1 MLVHKDWDNIVHYF
15 PVQSCS
21 WHMGQRCTGN
31 FLVQCWHMQIKTTL
45 YRLFSC
51 ENVYAPDLH
60 CASNY
65 PVQCCLRR
73 VWTTLNGQYFYA
85 MLSQHGRY
93 NTAQVFFLIKG
104 VCLPWANIAQLIS
117 LCNFDPERSGHRC
130 RLFSSAKLFVDCTMI
145 GGKMTDP
152 LTAGK

>member
-1 MLVHKDWDNIVHYF
+1 MLAHKDWDNIVHYF
-15 PVQSCS
+15 PVQRCS
-21 WHMGQRCTGN
+21 WDMGQHCTGN

-45 YRLFSC
+45 YRFFSC
-51 ENVYAPDLH
+51 ENVYALDLH

-93 NTAQVFFLIKG
+93 NTALVFFLMKVS
-104 VCLPWANIAQLIS
+104 VCHGPTLHRWFPCAILTQK
-117 LCNFDPERSGHRC
+117 DPDTT
-130 RLFSSAKLFVDCTMI
+130 VDYFPPQSCSWTVQW
-145 GGKMTDP
+145 
-152 LTAGK
+152 